1 MGHFL
6 VILNTSGSRGFEL
19 QVRVWSG
26 LTILQKFG
34 FGFVGFHFQTS
45 CFWVSR
51 FQSRL
56 SSLRLGLHI
65 LISVGSGSEI
75 FGFGFANLPRVRV
88 RVCSGLLQTEIF
100 GFGFKTSGLSGFS
113 GFRLHVLWHFYVT
126 IFSEYP
132 ISTNFFREIFP
143 IYY

>member
-1 MGHFL
+1 MISKCNFIIYNIWLKMGHFL

-26 LTILQKFG
+26 LTILQKLG

-45 CFWVSR
+45 CFRVSR

-65 LISVGSGSEI
+65 PISVGSGSEI
-75 FGFGFANLPRVRV
+75 FGFRFAPETFKMWKCWNLII
-88 RVCSGLLQTEIF
+88 LLPLRFFVKSNFSKFKRSKNVLF
-100 GFGFKTSGLSGFS
+100 GN
-113 GFRLHVLWHFYVT
+113 FRDA
-126 IFSEYP
+126 
-132 ISTNFFREIFP
+132 
-143 IYY
+143 